1 MKQIAIVENEEKYRN
16 IVREELSSRTHWSLS
31 FFTSAE
37 EFLNDKNYNRF
48 DLIYVD
54 INLIHM
60 NGIDLVNTVW
70 EKNPELKMVMLTGLN
85 TDSYIFSAL
94 QAGAIGYLLKTELSN
109 LVYATDIFL
118 EGGSFINPVIA
129 FRIQTFFKRKKSN
142 LKEELTQREIQIIEM
157 IVQTESTERI
167 ADILKISINTVKNHI
182 RNIYTKLQVNS
193 RSNLVIK
200 AMEIGIG
207 YQKNK

>member
-16 IVREELSSRTHWSLS
+16 IVREELSSRADWSLS

>member
-1 MKQIAIVENEEKYRN
+1 MKQVAIVENDEKYRN
-16 IVREELSSRTHWSLS
+16 IVREELSSRTDWSLS

-37 EFLNDKNYNRF
+37 EFLSDKKYNRF

-54 INLIHM
+54 INLVHM

-70 EKNPELKMVMLTGLN
+70 EKNPDLKMVMLTGLN
-85 TDSYIFSAL
+85 TDAYIFSAL

-109 LVYATDIFL
+109 LVQATNVFL
-118 EGGSFINPVIA
+118 DGGSFMSPVIA
-129 FRIQTFFKRKKSN
+129 FRIQRYFKREKSE
-142 LKEELTQREIQIIEM
+142 LKEELTPREIQIIEM
-157 IVQTESTERI
+157 IVQTESTEKI
-167 ADILKISINTVKNHI
+167 SDILKISINTVKNHI